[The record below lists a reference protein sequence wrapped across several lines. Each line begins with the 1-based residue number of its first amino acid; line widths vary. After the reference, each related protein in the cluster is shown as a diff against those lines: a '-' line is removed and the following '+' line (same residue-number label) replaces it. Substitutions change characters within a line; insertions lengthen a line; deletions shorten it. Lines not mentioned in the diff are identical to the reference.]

1 MNKGY
6 ILGISCGFHDSAASL
21 IKDGTVLGACEE
33 ERFTGI
39 KHDSTFPINTIKW
52 LMETYN
58 VKPDTLDAICFY
70 ENPKNKLDRI
80 KVSTEKKPK
89 KWYEIFNK
97 KNNILIRNQEA
108 YETLQTQL
116 KNLCGK
122 NTKIHYTDHHQS
134 HLAYSYYTS
143 NFEESAI
150 LSVDGVGEWETTVLG
165 IGTKNKIKKLNSINF
180 PHSLGMLYSTFT
192 AFLGFKPNEGEYK
205 VMGLA
210 PYGNPKPYN
219 KLFKELYTVKK
230 NGSFELNMKYFTYE
244 YSNTHMF
251 NEKLGKLFGF
261 PNRLPEDKLEQH
273 HKDLAATLQYNYENL
288 FFGLLNELQN
298 KTQSKNICLSGGCA
312 YNGTANGKILK
323 RTRFK
328 NLYIPP
334 APSDA
339 GSAIGCGLD
348 YYYKSNNTR
357 VQNINP
363 YLGPS
368 YNKTQIL
375 ETLEKYKDFIWIET
389 KLYEQIIDIV
399 ADEIVDGNVVG
410 WFQGRMEF
418 GARALGNRSIL
429 ANPRDPQMKSRLN
442 KMIKKREGFRPFAP
456 IVKEDSSLEYFDY
469 QDKVPYMNQVVK
481 VKSAHAKNLPAIT
494 HIDNSA
500 RIQTLNKHQHR
511 YIYSLLEKLEE
522 VNKYPI
528 VINTSFNL
536 KDQTM
541 VLTPEDAIKTF
552 LNCEMDTLILHNHI
566 IKKKIL

>member
-1 MNKGY
+1 MKTGY
-6 ILGISCGFHDSAASL
+6 ILGISCGYHDSAASL
-21 IKDGTVLGACEE
+21 VHNGDVLYACEE

-39 KHDSTFPINTIKW
+39 KHDFSFPIHSINSIFK
-52 LMETYN
+52 
-58 VKPDTLDAICFY
+58 KFKISKDDLDSICFY
-70 ENPKNKLDRI
+70 ENPDLKLDRI
-80 KVSTEKKPK
+80 QQTTKRGGWKNFFKRKNIISN
-89 KWYEIFNK
+89 NK
-97 KNNILIRNQEA
+97 KSYKEIL
-108 YETLQTQL
+108 TQL
-116 KNLCGK
+116 ENLKGK
-122 NTKIHYTDHHQS
+122 NTKLIFHDHHLS

-143 NFEESAI
+143 PFTESAL
-150 LSVDGVGEWETTVLG
+150 LSVDGVGEWETTSLA
-165 IGTKNKIKKLNSINF
+165 IGNTKIKKISGLSF
-180 PHSLGMLYSTFT
+180 PHSLGMLYSTIT

-210 PYGNPKPYN
+210 PYGDCKKYN
-219 KLFKELYTVKK
+219 KVFQKLYTETTE
-230 NGSFELNMKYFTYE
+230 GEFELNMEYFTYD

-251 NEKLGKLFGF
+251 NENLGKVFGF
-261 PNRLPEDKLEQH
+261 PNRLPDEPLEQY
-273 HKDLAATLQYNYENL
+273 HKDLAASLQYNYEKL
-288 FFGLLNELQN
+288 FFRLLNELHN
-298 KTQSKNICLSGGCA
+298 KTKSDNLCLSGGCA

-323 RTRFK
+323 RTNFK

-348 YYYKSNNTR
+348 YYYKSNDTVRIKNS
-357 VQNINP
+357 NP
-363 YLGPS
+363 YLGPMYS
-368 YNKTQIL
+368 KNEIFEAT
-375 ETLEKYKDFIWIET
+375 EKYKDKIWIET

-399 ADEIVDGNVVG
+399 AEEIKDGNVIG

-456 IVKEDSSLEYFDY
+456 IVKESSSTSYFNY
-469 QDKVPYMNQVVK
+469 QDTVPYMNQVVK
-481 VKSAHAKNLPAIT
+481 VKQDHAKNLPAIT

-500 RIQTLNKHQHR
+500 RIQTLNKNQHR
-511 YIYSLLEKLEE
+511 YMFSLLEKLETINE
-522 VNKYPI
+522 YPI

-552 LNCEMDTLILHNHI
+552 LNCEMDTLILHNLV
-566 IKKKIL
+566 IKKKIV

>member
-1 MNKGY
+1 MKTGY
-6 ILGISCGFHDSAASL
+6 ILGISCGYHDSAASL
-21 IKDGTVLGACEE
+21 VHNGDVLYACEE

-39 KHDSTFPINTIKW
+39 KHDFSFPIHSINSIFK
-52 LMETYN
+52 
-58 VKPDTLDAICFY
+58 KFKISKDDLDSICFY
-70 ENPKNKLDRI
+70 ENPDLKLDRI
-80 KVSTEKKPK
+80 QQTTKRGGWKNFFKRKNIISN
-89 KWYEIFNK
+89 NK
-97 KNNILIRNQEA
+97 KSYKEIL
-108 YETLQTQL
+108 TQL
-116 KNLCGK
+116 ENLKGK
-122 NTKIHYTDHHQS
+122 NTKLIFHDHHLS

-143 NFEESAI
+143 PFTESAL
-150 LSVDGVGEWETTVLG
+150 LSVDGVGEWETTSLA
-165 IGTKNKIKKLNSINF
+165 IGNTKIKKISGLSF
-180 PHSLGMLYSTFT
+180 PHSLGMLYSTIT

-210 PYGNPKPYN
+210 PYGDCKKYN
-219 KLFKELYTVKK
+219 KVFQKLYTETTE
-230 NGSFELNMKYFTYE
+230 GEFELNMEYFTYD

-251 NEKLGKLFGF
+251 NENLGKVFGF
-261 PNRLPEDKLEQH
+261 PNRLPDEPLEQY
-273 HKDLAATLQYNYENL
+273 HKDLAASLQYNYEKL
-288 FFGLLNELQN
+288 FFRLLNELHN
-298 KTQSKNICLSGGCA
+298 KTKSDNLCLSGGCA

-323 RTRFK
+323 RTNFK

-348 YYYKSNNTR
+348 YYYKSNDTVRIKNS
-357 VQNINP
+357 NP
-363 YLGPS
+363 YLGPMYS
-368 YNKTQIL
+368 KNEIFKAT
-375 ETLEKYKDFIWIET
+375 EKYKEKIWIET

-399 ADEIVDGNVVG
+399 AEEIKDGNVIG

-456 IVKEDSSLEYFDY
+456 IVKESSSTSYFNY
-469 QDKVPYMNQVVK
+469 QDTVPYMNQVVK
-481 VKSAHAKNLPAIT
+481 VKQDHAKNLPAIT

-500 RIQTLNKHQHR
+500 RIQTLNKNQHR
-511 YIYSLLEKLEE
+511 YMFSLLEKLETINE
-522 VNKYPI
+522 YPI

-552 LNCEMDTLILHNHI
+552 LNCEMDTLILHNLV
-566 IKKKIL
+566 IKKKIV